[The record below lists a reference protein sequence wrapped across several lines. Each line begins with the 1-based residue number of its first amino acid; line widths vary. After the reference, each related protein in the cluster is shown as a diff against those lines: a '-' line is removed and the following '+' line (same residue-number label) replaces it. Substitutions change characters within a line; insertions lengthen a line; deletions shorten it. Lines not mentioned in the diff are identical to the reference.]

1 MKQIFIEQGS
11 KEWIE
16 FRHTH
21 VGASDA
27 SCIMGV
33 NPWKTKQM
41 LWEDKVLGWEMEMT
55 EKMREG
61 TRLEPEAREAY
72 IRLVRVVVV
81 PMVLESSEHPF
92 LSASMDG
99 MTLDMDHA
107 VEIKCGASSHRLAK
121 KGEVPEYYVA
131 QLHHQAFVTGLKSID
146 YFSYD
151 GKNNILIPYLTDPN
165 YIRIM
170 VEKEL
175 EFWHCVQSRT
185 PPKD

>member
-1 MKQIFIEQGS
+1 MKVISIEQGT
-11 KEWIE
+11 KEWTE
-16 FRHTH
+16 FRRQHI
-21 VGASDA
+21 GASDA
-27 SCIMGV
+27 SIIMGC

-41 LWEDKVLGWEMEMT
+41 LWEEKVLGWEQECT

-61 TRLEPEAREAY
+61 TRLESEARFNY
-72 IRLVRVVVV
+72 IALTGIPVF
-81 PMVLESSEHPF
+81 PIVLESSEHPF

-99 MTLDMDHA
+99 MDFDMKKA

-121 KGEVPEYYVA
+121 KGEIPEYYVA
-131 QLHHQAFVTGLKSID
+131 QLHHQAYITSLESID

-151 GKNNILIPYLTDPN
+151 GKNNILIPYLIDPN